1 MSRLAC
7 LCWAERPP
15 LALTVPRT
23 GDVVLA
29 RMSKER
35 RLRGFAPFATQCGR
49 PLYGQ
54 NGFYDARA
62 TGSTFRSKQP
72 SVDANDAVNLKDGLC
87 DVEADCSDC
96 QHGALLRTGRCML
109 IAGARGKRPLRY
121 HPQAVPRASFEEN
134 GETSFEENGET
145 RRQTGL
151 RRRLAKTPSMPFCA
165 GTQRVSSPSRS
176 RRSMEVR
183 NSFRIGTSI

>member
-1 MSRLAC
+1 M
-7 LCWAERPP
+7 
-15 LALTVPRT
+15 
-23 GDVVLA
+23 A

-96 QHGALLRTGRCML
+96 QHDALLRIGRLIGRCML
-109 IAGARGKRPLRY
+109 IAGARGKRRCDTTLRQY
-121 HPQAVPRASFEEN
+121 LELHLKRTEKPD
-134 GETSFEENGET
+134 G
-145 RRQTGL
+145 
-151 RRRLAKTPSMPFCA
+151 TP
-165 GTQRVSSPSRS
+165 G
-176 RRSMEVR
+176 
-183 NSFRIGTSI
+183 